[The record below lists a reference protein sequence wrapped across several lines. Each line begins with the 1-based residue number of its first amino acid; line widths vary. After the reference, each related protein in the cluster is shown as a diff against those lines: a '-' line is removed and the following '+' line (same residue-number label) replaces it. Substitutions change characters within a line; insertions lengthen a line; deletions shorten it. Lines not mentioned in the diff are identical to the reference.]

1 MHRVTSSLCDTRTI
15 SSWVSNIGWTLSDA
29 LELRERIGKFGLG
42 LHPEKTR
49 LIEFGRYAAER
60 RSKAGLSKPETF
72 SFLGFTHYCG
82 ETGKGA
88 FTIKRQSMAK
98 RIRAKLLEIKT
109 QLKRHMHRTVAEMG
123 AWLRSVVRGWL
134 NYHAIPGN
142 SLSLGRFPKRG
153 GPYLV
158 WRVATAQSEVS
169 PPGLAIHGTADSLL
183 APSRAHFASV
193 SKRATGRQMNP
204 R

>member
-1 MHRVTSSLCDTRTI
+1 MGFQHRL
-15 SSWVSNIGWTLSDA
+15 DA
-29 LELRERIGKFGLG
+29 ERCLQELRERIGKFGLG

-60 RSKAGLSKPETF
+60 RSKAGLSKPETL

-82 ETGKGA
+82 ETRKGA

-123 AWLRSVVRGWL
+123 GWVLSVVGGWISV
-134 NYHAIPGN
+134 HEIVGN
-142 SLSLGRFPKRG
+142 RLSLGRFRME
-153 GPYLV
+153 V
-158 WRVATAQSEVS
+158 W
-169 PPGLAIHGTADSLL
+169 LL
-183 APSRAHFASV
+183 
-193 SKRATGRQMNP
+193 
-204 R
+204 